1 MKLDEYIAKNCVNR
15 PVRDFDIRIK
25 FNEVKYTSSSTHNNV
40 ISFENVDFSYGD
52 KLILEN
58 VNIGISMMNRYIL
71 IGENGCGKTTFF
83 KLCKDELK
91 PISGEIIRDRGLR
104 IGYFDQH
111 SITQLNNDIS
121 PLDYLKSINNS
132 LSEQECR
139 SILAKIGFKKMY
151 EGDIFDV
158 SKLLISELSGGQKV
172 KLVLVGIQI
181 TNPHIVLFDEPGNY
195 LDIFSIDE
203 FISAINSFN
212 GGVVIIT
219 HDRYMIEKIENYE
232 LLILENNTIRK
243 YNGDFSEYCKELSQS
258 N

>member
-1 MKLDEYIAKNCVNR
+1 MKSRFVLLG
-15 PVRDFDIRIK
+15 P
-25 FNEVKYTSSSTHNNV
+25 
-40 ISFENVDFSYGD
+40 
-52 KLILEN
+52 
-58 VNIGISMMNRYIL
+58 
-71 IGENGCGKTTFF
+71 NGSGKTTFF
-83 KLCKDELK
+83 KLCRDDLK
-91 PISGEIIRDRGLR
+91 PISGEITRDRGLR

-111 SITQLNNDIS
+111 SITKLNNDIT
-121 PLDYLKSINNS
+121 PLNYLKSINNS

-172 KLVLVGIQI
+172 KLVLAGIQI
-181 TNPHIVLFDEPGNY
+181 TNPHLILLDEISNH
-195 LDIFSIDE
+195 LDILSIDE

-232 LLILENNTIRK
+232 LLILENNTINK
-243 YNGDFSEYCKELSQS
+243 YNGEFSEYCKELID
-258 N
+258 